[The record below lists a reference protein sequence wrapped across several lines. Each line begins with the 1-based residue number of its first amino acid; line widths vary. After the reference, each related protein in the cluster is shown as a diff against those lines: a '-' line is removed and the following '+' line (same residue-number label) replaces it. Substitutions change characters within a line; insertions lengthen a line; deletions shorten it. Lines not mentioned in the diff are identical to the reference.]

1 MLILLSLLWCS
12 ASLQSCSTSS
22 TQTNITFTTYNNG
35 TASEPYLIANSI
47 LDSSNNEYAA
57 FQLGSGV
64 VNSTLKIAKID
75 PDRNI
80 AWSKT
85 YTNISSSIFRDS
97 MQLSTDE
104 NTLMVIGYDPSND
117 NYIFLN
123 IATGNFL
130 SFQIH
135 IMILCAYLL
144 CFIKIH
150 H

>member
-12 ASLQSCSTSS
+12 ASLQSCPTSS
-22 TQTNITFTTYNNG
+22 NQTNIAFTTYNNG
-35 TASEPYLIANSI
+35 NASEPYLISNSI
-47 LDSSNNEYAA
+47 LDSSNNEYVA
-57 FQLGSGV
+57 FQLGSDS
-64 VNSTLKIAKID
+64 VNSTLKIAKIN

-80 AWSKT
+80 AWSKI
-85 YTNISSSIFRDS
+85 YTNTSSATFKDSI
-97 MQLSTDE
+97 QLSYDE
-104 NTLMVIGYDPSND
+104 NTLMVIGEDPDYGSLK
-117 NYIFLN
+117 FFN